1 MLINYFKIAV
11 RNLLRNKAYSL
22 INIFGL
28 AIGIACFML
37 IFLFISDELSYD
49 KFHTKADRIYR
60 IIEIIDNEGQ
70 GEESSSAPLP
80 VANALSIAYPNYI
93 ESTVRFFNFQQ
104 PTVSLQID
112 DRRFN
117 EKNLFFV
124 DSTLF
129 EVFDYKLAKG
139 DPKTALNN
147 PNSILLTQ
155 STAEKLFGNV
165 DPLGKTLI
173 YEGSTNLIVTGVFEP
188 LPTQSHFSFDCLISF
203 STINTFGI
211 PQFGTNW
218 VWNPAWT
225 YILLKEGVQPA
236 DLEKEFPDF
245 VQKNY
250 PPIIKAQVIHYLQ
263 PLTSIHLYSD
273 LDYEIQKNNKVATI
287 YIFAVVGLLI
297 LFIACINFMNLAT
310 ARSAKRAREV
320 GMRKVLGAERTQLIK
335 QFIGESILISLI
347 AVLIS
352 IFLIELL
359 LPLFNNFAEKT
370 LTFGFITN
378 PSLLLILIVVGL
390 VVGIFA
396 GTYPAFFL
404 SSTAPIKILKGKY
417 EPGSRTAFLR
427 KSLVVAQFSI
437 SSILIIGTIV
447 IYEQLT
453 YMQNAN
459 LGFNKDHIIII
470 PTRFP
475 MLQKIETLKNEF
487 LRNRNV
493 KKVTVMDE
501 IIGQHHNTH
510 AFHYE
515 GLESDKQVFFPG
527 LIVDED
533 FIETFDMKIIA
544 GRNFS
549 KEYPRDDSL
558 SVIINEAMVRSLGW
572 KSPEEALGK
581 EFISFNNGN
590 ERVVGIVKD
599 FNYVSLQEPIGPY
612 FFDMVPFLFF
622 KKFMA
627 VKVNG
632 QDIQNT
638 IEHMENS
645 WSQIAPAFPFEF
657 SFLDENLD
665 QLYKSQSNLSK
676 LIGYFSILAIVVACL
691 GMFALSSF
699 TAEQKTKEIGIRK
712 VLGASTPGIVTLL
725 SKEFL
730 KLVFLANLFAWPV
743 AYFAMNKWLDDFA
756 FRIDIQLWSFIT
768 AALASILIALM
779 TISYQSIKAAMSNP
793 IKSLRYE

>member
-1 MLINYFKIAV
+1 MLINYLKIAV

-28 AIGIACFML
+28 AIGISCFML
-37 IFLFISDELSYD
+37 IFLFISDEFNYD

-60 IIEIIDNEGQ
+60 LIEKIDNEGQ

-80 VANALSIAYPNYI
+80 VANALITAYPNYI
-93 ESTVRFFNFQQ
+93 ESIVRFFDFQQ
-104 PTVSLQID
+104 PMLSLQID
-112 DRRFN
+112 DRKFN

-129 EVFDYKLAKG
+129 DIFDYKLAKG

-155 STAEKLFGNV
+155 STAEKIFGNE

-173 YEGSTNLIVTGVFEP
+173 FEGNINVIVTGVFEP
-188 LPTQSHFSFDCLISF
+188 LPTQSHFSFDCLISY
-203 STINTFGI
+203 STINTFIG
-211 PQFGTNW
+211 PNFGTNW

-225 YILLKEGVQPA
+225 YILLKEGVKPA

-245 VQKNY
+245 IEKNY
-250 PPIIKAQVIHYLQ
+250 PPIVKAQVTHYLQ
-263 PLTSIHLYSD
+263 PLTAIHLHSD
-273 LDYEIQKNNKVATI
+273 LDYEIEKNNKIATI
-287 YIFAVVGLLI
+287 YIFAVVGVLI
-297 LFIACINFMNLAT
+297 LVIACINFMNLAT

-359 LPLFNNFAEKT
+359 LPLFNNFAEKS

-378 PSLLLILIVVGL
+378 PSLLLVLILVGL
-390 VVGIFA
+390 VVGVFA

-404 SSTAPIKILKGKY
+404 SSTAPIKTLKGKH
-417 EPGSRTAFLR
+417 EPGSRTALLR
-427 KSLVVAQFSI
+427 KALVVAQFSI
-437 SSILIIGTIV
+437 SSILIIGTII

-459 LGFNKDHIIII
+459 LGFNKDHVLII
-470 PTRFP
+470 PTRP
-475 MLQKIETLKNEF
+475 SMLQQIEALKNEF
-487 LRNRNV
+487 LRNPNV
-493 KKVTVMDE
+493 KKATVMDE

-510 AFHYE
+510 SFHYE

-533 FIETFDMKIIA
+533 FVETFDLKIIA

-549 KEYPRDDSL
+549 REYPRDDSL
-558 SVIINEAMVRSLGW
+558 SVIINEAMVRTLGW

-581 EFISFNNGN
+581 EFRSFNGN
-590 ERVVGIVKD
+590 ERVVGVVRD

-622 KKFMA
+622 KKFIA
-627 VKVNG
+627 VKISGN
-632 QDIQNT
+632 DIQNT
-638 IEHMENS
+638 IKHLENN
-645 WSQIAPAFPFEF
+645 WAQIAPAFPFEF

-665 QLYKSQSNLSK
+665 QLYKSQANLSK
-676 LIGYFSILAIVVACL
+676 LIGYFSILAIIIACL

-730 KLVFLANLFAWPV
+730 KLVFFANLVAWPV
-743 AYFAMNKWLDDFA
+743 AYYAMNKWLDDFA
-756 FRIDIQLWSFIT
+756 FRINIQLWSFIT

-779 TISYQSIKAAMSNP
+779 TISYQSIKAAMANP
-793 IKSLRYE
+793 VKSLRYE

>member
-1 MLINYFKIAV
+1 MLINYLKIAF
-11 RNLLRNKAYSL
+11 RNLLRNKAYSA

-28 AIGIACFML
+28 AIGISCFML
-37 IFLFISDELSYD
+37 IFLFISDEFSYD
-49 KFHTKADRIYR
+49 KFHSKADRIYR
-60 IIEIIDNEGQ
+60 LIEIIDNEGQ

-80 VANALSIAYPNYI
+80 VAKALYTAYPHYI
-93 ESTVRFFNFQQ
+93 ESIVRFFNFQQ
-104 PTVSLQID
+104 PALSLQIGD
-112 DRRFN
+112 KKFN
-117 EKNLFFV
+117 EKKLFFV

-129 EVFDYKLAKG
+129 EIFDFKLSKG
-139 DPKTALNN
+139 DPKTALDN

-155 STAEKLFGNV
+155 QTAEKLFGNE
-165 DPLGKTLI
+165 DPTGKTLI
-173 YEGSTNLIVTGVFEP
+173 FEGNFNVIVTGVFEE
-188 LPTQSHFSFDCLISF
+188 LPTQSHFSFDCLISY
-203 STINTFGI
+203 STINTFVG

-218 VWNPAWT
+218 IWNPAWT
-225 YILLKEGVQPA
+225 YILLKEGVKPA

-245 VQKNY
+245 IQKNY
-250 PPIIKAQVIHYLQ
+250 PPIVKNQVVHYLQ
-263 PLTSIHLYSD
+263 PLTSIHLHSD
-273 LDYEIQKNNKVATI
+273 LDYEIQKNNKIATV
-287 YIFAVVGLLI
+287 YIFGVVGVLI

-352 IFLIELL
+352 IFIIELL
-359 LPLFNNFAEKT
+359 LPLFNSFSEKT
-370 LTFGFITN
+370 LTFGFIAN
-378 PSLLLILIVVGL
+378 PVLLLVLLAVGLIVGV
-390 VVGIFA
+390 FA

-404 SSTAPIKILKGKY
+404 SSAAPIKTLKGKY
-417 EPGSRTAFLR
+417 EPGSRSAFLR
-427 KSLVVAQFSI
+427 KALVVAQFSI
-437 SSILIIGTIV
+437 SSILIIGTII
-447 IYEQLT
+447 IYQQLT

-459 LGFNKDHIIII
+459 LGFNKDQVVVI
-470 PTRFP
+470 PTRP
-475 MLQKIETLKNEF
+475 SMLQQVEALKIEF

-510 AFHYE
+510 SFHYE
-515 GLESDKQVFFPG
+515 GLETDKQVFFPG
-527 LIVDED
+527 LIIDED
-533 FIETFDMKIIA
+533 FLETFDLKLVA

-558 SVIINEAMVRSLGW
+558 SVLINEAMVRSLGW
-572 KSPEEALGK
+572 KFPEQALGK
-581 EFISFNNGN
+581 EFRSFSGN
-590 ERVVGIVKD
+590 ERVIGVVKD

-612 FFDMVPFLFF
+612 FFDMTPFPFF
-622 KKFMA
+622 KRFMA
-627 VKVNG
+627 VKLNG
-632 QDIQNT
+632 ADIQNT
-638 IEHMENS
+638 IKHLENC
-645 WSQIAPAFPFEF
+645 WTQIAPAFPFEF

-665 QLYKSQSNLSK
+665 KLYKSQANLSK
-676 LIGYFSILAIVVACL
+676 LIGYFSILAIFIACL

-730 KLVFLANLFAWPV
+730 KLVLFANLFAWPV

-756 FRIDIQLWSFIT
+756 FRINVQLWSFIV
-768 AALASILIALM
+768 AAFASILIALM
-779 TISYQSIKAAMSNP
+779 TISYQSIKAAVANP